1 MADFLTLGLADIQA
15 DLRELENLTDED
27 IYRILEAGAAVVVAA
42 QREELE
48 SLSLIGTGQLRDSI
62 APERKNGKSVLIY
75 PQDDRRDERRGL
87 RKRKRKRR
95 GVKTNAEVGYVL
107 EYGGPG
113 RRAYGW
119 MSKAN
124 EKSEGDAA
132 EAMQAEYNKITV

>member
-15 DLRELENLTDED
+15 DLRKLENLTDED

-48 SLSLIGTGQLRDSI
+48 SLSLIDTGKLRDSI

-75 PQDDRRDERRGL
+75 PQNDRRDERRGL

-95 GVKTNAEVGYVL
+95 GAKTNAEVGYVL

>member
-1 MADFLTLGLADIQA
+1 MADFKTLGLADIQA

>member
-15 DLRELENLTDED
+15 DLRELGNLTDED

-48 SLSLIGTGQLRDSI
+48 SLSLINTGKLRDSI

-75 PQDDRRDERRGL
+75 PQNDRRDERRGL